1 MNKRRRVL
9 SIILGVCIS
18 LMMVGTAFATPL
30 YEIID
35 GETGTYVK
43 KSMKDHVITIQV
55 NAGDQWGVDLDS
67 VTVDGKS
74 LDQEHYTLN
83 NINPPAPPTQGSD
96 TTTAPPPTENL
107 PEESPTPS
115 SEPSEV
121 PATPE
126 ASQGPVA
133 TGNSGNS
140 GEPVSVYSI
149 LQSLWSPMAV
159 HAEEY
164 PESTADPIIC
174 KVTLKGEYL
183 ETLSVGKHDVTVNLA
198 HPEKGSVTAK
208 INVVNADSSDTNTA
222 ATTTPSSDDSSK
234 SKPQT
239 GDDTSGIMGFAVA
252 AILSGAALV
261 VLGRKKVFK

>member
-74 LDQEHYTLN
+74 LDQEHYTLDK
-83 NINPPAPPTQGSD
+83 INPPAPPTQGSD
-96 TTTAPPPTENL
+96 TTTAPPPTTVNL
-107 PEESPTPS
+107 PLTEESPTP
-115 SEPSEV
+115 
-121 PATPE
+121 TPE
-126 ASQGPVA
+126 ASEDPAA
-133 TGNSGNS
+133 TEYSGNS
-140 GEPVSVYSI
+140 AEPVSVYSI

-183 ETLSVGKHDVTVNLA
+183 ETLSVGKHDVTVNLTY
-198 HPEKGSVTAK
+198 PGEGSVTAK
-208 INVVNADSSDTNTA
+208 INVVNADSSNTNTA
-222 ATTTPSSDDSSK
+222 ATTTPSPDDSSK